1 MKIIIA
7 ILIFGIIV
15 LIHEFGHFILAKVNG
30 ITVVDFSIGM
40 GPRLCGFHAFG
51 TQFSVR
57 LLPIGGA
64 CMMLGEDPSLTEEVD
79 ESKRAEITRRANS
92 VGNTEEQNS
101 DETREKSGNKIVVKS
116 ELDEHSFFAKGVWQ
130 RIAVLFAGPGF
141 NFILAFILSLFVIG
155 LAGFDPSDVTG
166 VAENGPAA
174 VAGLKSGDEIIKINR
189 TRVMIGREVDSY
201 FDYHKVTEE
210 PIALVVKRNGEKLKL
225 QVTPQ
230 KYDKYML
237 GFTYSGTDSQT
248 AQILELVTDYPMQQ
262 AGLQVN
268 DIIVGIDDTEIR
280 NSGDLKEY
288 FVKHPLSETT
298 LRLKYQRNGE
308 ESEVLVAPKFSH
320 SGYTLGFDYNLA
332 RKKTSVLGTI
342 RYSAREVYYWITETA
357 RSLGKLI
364 TGKLKS
370 DEIGSVVAVVD
381 AVGQTYE
388 ASIQYGIMDTVLNML
403 YITILLSANIGVMNL
418 LPIPGLDGGKLLF
431 CAIEVVRGKPV
442 DREKEGIVT
451 FVGMVLLMLL
461 MVFLIF
467 NDIRNLFFK

>member
-1 MKIIIA
+1 MKIVVA

-15 LIHEFGHFILAKVNG
+15 LIHEFGHFILAKLNG

-40 GPRLCGFHAFG
+40 GPRLCGFRAFG

-64 CMMLGEDPSLTEEVD
+64 CMMLGEDLSLEETVEDSKSAGAPGHTESSEKVVI
-79 ESKRAEITRRANS
+79 K
-92 VGNTEEQNS
+92 TEP
-101 DETREKSGNKIVVKS
+101 
-116 ELDEHSFFAKGVWQ
+116 DEHSFFAKGVWQ

-141 NFILAFILSLFVIG
+141 NFILAFVLSLFVIG
-155 LAGFDPSDVTG
+155 IAGFDPAKI
-166 VAENGPAA
+166 VAVAPNGPAA
-174 VAGLKSGDEIIKINR
+174 LAGLQKDDEILKINR
-189 TRVMIGREVDSY
+189 TKVVLGREVDSY
-201 FDYHKVTEE
+201 FEFNRLTEKPVT
-210 PIALVVKRNGEKLKL
+210 LVVRRNGEKLTTE
-225 QVTPQ
+225 VIPE
-230 KYDKYML
+230 KYNKYML
-237 GFTYSGTDSQT
+237 GFSYSGTDSQQ
-248 AQILELVTDYPMQQ
+248 AQILEVVADYPMAK
-262 AGLQVN
+262 AGLLAEDV
-268 DIIVGIDDTEIR
+268 IVAMNGTEIK
-280 NSGDLKEY
+280 NSGDLKAY
-288 FVKHPLSETT
+288 FNQHPLTDAPIMLRFLRDGKEQETVIT
-298 LRLKYQRNGE
+298 PQFV
-308 ESEVLVAPKFSH
+308 S
-320 SGYTLGFDYNLA
+320 SGYTLGLEYNLA
-332 RKKTSVLGTI
+332 REKTSALGTI
-342 RYSAREVYYWITETA
+342 RYSAREVYYWISETA

-370 DEIGSVVAVVD
+370 NEIGSVVAVVD

-388 ASIQYGIMDTVLNML
+388 ASIEYGVMDTVLNML

-467 NDIRNLFFK
+467 NDIRNIFFK

>member
-1 MKIIIA
+1 MKIVVA

-15 LIHEFGHFILAKVNG
+15 LIHEFGHFILAKLNG

-40 GPRLCGFHAFG
+40 GPRLCGFRAFG

-64 CMMLGEDPSLTEEVD
+64 CMMLGEDLSLEETVEDSKSAGAPGHAESSEKVVIKTEP
-79 ESKRAEITRRANS
+79 
-92 VGNTEEQNS
+92 
-101 DETREKSGNKIVVKS
+101 
-116 ELDEHSFFAKGVWQ
+116 DEHSFFAKGVWQ

-141 NFILAFILSLFVIG
+141 NFILAFVLSLFVIG
-155 LAGFDPSDVTG
+155 IAGFDPAKI
-166 VAENGPAA
+166 VAVAPNGPAA
-174 VAGLKSGDEIIKINR
+174 LAGLQKDDEILKINR
-189 TRVMIGREVDSY
+189 TKVVLGREVDSY
-201 FDYHKVTEE
+201 FEFNRLTEKPVT
-210 PIALVVKRNGEKLKL
+210 LVVRRNGEKLTTE
-225 QVTPQ
+225 VIPE
-230 KYDKYML
+230 KYNKYML
-237 GFTYSGTDSQT
+237 GFSYSGTDSQQ
-248 AQILELVTDYPMQQ
+248 AQILEVVADYPMAK
-262 AGLQVN
+262 AGLLAEDV
-268 DIIVGIDDTEIR
+268 IVAMNGTEIK
-280 NSGDLKEY
+280 NSGDLKAY
-288 FVKHPLSETT
+288 FNQHPLTDAPIT
-298 LRLKYQRNGE
+298 LRFLRDGKEQE
-308 ESEVLVAPKFSH
+308 TVITPKFVS
-320 SGYTLGFDYNLA
+320 SGYTLGLEYNLA
-332 RKKTSVLGTI
+332 REKTSALGTI
-342 RYSAREVYYWITETA
+342 RYSAREVYYWISETA

-370 DEIGSVVAVVD
+370 NEIGSVVAVVD

-388 ASIQYGIMDTVLNML
+388 ASIEYGVMDTVLNML

-467 NDIRNLFFK
+467 NDIRNIFFK

>member
-15 LIHEFGHFILAKVNG
+15 LIHEFGHFILARANG

-51 TQFSVR
+51 TQFSIR

-64 CMMLGEDPSLTEEVD
+64 CMMLGEDLSMTEEVD
-79 ESKRAEITRRANS
+79 DSKTADIAKKANVLQENDDS
-92 VGNTEEQNS
+92 
-101 DETREKSGNKIVVKS
+101 EKKIIVKK

-141 NFILAFILSLFVIG
+141 NFILAFLLSLFVIG
-155 LAGFDPSDVTG
+155 MAGFDPAKITSVSDK
-166 VAENGPAA
+166 GPAA
-174 VAGLKSGDEIIKINR
+174 AAGLAAGDEIVKINK
-189 TRVMIGREVDSY
+189 THVVIGREVDSY
-201 FDYHKVTEE
+201 FEFNQLNGDPVSMV
-210 PIALVVKRNGEKLKL
+210 IKRNGKKQRVTITPEKF
-225 QVTPQ
+225 
-230 KYDKYML
+230 DKYML
-237 GFTYSGTDSQT
+237 GFTYPGIESQT
-248 AQILELVTDYPMQQ
+248 AQILDLVADYPMAQ

-268 DIIVGIDDTEIR
+268 DVIISMNGMKIS
-280 NSGDLKEY
+280 NSGDVKTFFNEHPVTSEPITLGY
-288 FVKHPLSETT
+288 FRDGIEMETVIT
-298 LRLKYQRNGE
+298 PKY
-308 ESEVLVAPKFSH
+308 AY
-320 SGYTLGFDYNLA
+320 SGYTLGLEYNLA
-332 RKKTSVLGTI
+332 REKTSVLGTI
-342 RYSAREVYYWITETA
+342 RYSVREVWYWIAETA
-357 RSLGKLI
+357 RSLGKLV

-388 ASIQYGIMDTVLNML
+388 ASMEYGIKDTVLNML

-467 NDIRNLFFK
+467 NDIRNIFFK